1 MYFTFHQICKKD
13 NCTHSFLFCVLL
25 AAFDEH
31 GACSLTELQNKKLLL
46 YLLLLWSENVLKFW
60 SNNKFR
66 NCKLYQ
72 IHKRSK
78 DLCHLVEI
86 ENKKL
91 KFYVDYR

>member
-72 IHKRSK
+72 NTQEIKRLMSFSGNRK
-78 DLCHLVEI
+78 
-86 ENKKL
+86 
-91 KFYVDYR
+91 